1 MSDKEKTDW
10 SDDLAPITELAEV
23 YVAELEDKDIAPYSD
38 ELFRVLTEEH
48 EIPFT
53 LSETFKVVK
62 GRHANLDRAGVALS
76 LLKEALDE
84 YWDSVETMCR
94 EAVASYTEGKVQT
107 FKVDASPD
115 EIPPAGS
122 GLLPGS
128 IAVSFGLL
136 IPLSK
141 EESAYL
147 APLWEAEKERL
158 WEIEWKHQLDTYQDD
173 LEMTDDQ
180 FREFKRYGEA
190 DSQDH
195 WTRDNRMDDHE
206 KEEEFIEHIFD
217 GEFIEGELG
226 GKLKHLFEAVQT
238 ARRNIEAFLVGE
250 LVNTMGLQE
259 AHVERSGHWLAD
271 PTSLWVPWRVRHDN
285 RVKWTKYRLYGGYG
299 EAEDDQFE
307 AAMELQ
313 GIDIRR
319 LTSTDFG
326 ALSPVGWVE
335 KNVPWFLELTC
346 QLQVKP

>member
-10 SDDLAPITELAEV
+10 SDDLVPITELAEV

-62 GRHANLDRAGVALS
+62 DRHASLERATTTLS

-84 YWDSVETMCR
+84 YWDSVETVCR
-94 EAVASYTEGKVQT
+94 EAVAFYTEGKAQT
-107 FKVDASPD
+107 FNVDTSPD
-115 EIPPAGS
+115 EIPRAGS
-122 GLLPGS
+122 ELLPGLIS
-128 IAVSFGLL
+128 VSFGLL

-141 EESAYL
+141 EESDYL

-158 WEIEWKHQLDTYQDD
+158 WEIEWKDQLDTYQDS
-173 LEMTDDQ
+173 LGMTDDQ

-195 WTRDNRMDDHE
+195 WTRDNKMEDHG
-206 KEEEFIEHIFD
+206 KEEEFMEHIFD

-259 AHVERSGHWLAD
+259 AQSDVWDAE
-271 PTSLWVPWRVRHDN
+271 PTSLWVPWWGNHDN
-285 RVKWTKYRLYGGYG
+285 RVKWTEYRLYGGYG

-313 GIDIRR
+313 GIDIHR

-326 ALSPVGWVE
+326 ALSPVGWVK